1 MAKVTMNDN
10 FPVSGGRLWQTIGAF
25 DALPDWQLALE
36 SDAPEDGVDEVTR
49 FDDLDTSGVSEAD
62 ISMLIEDSF
71 QFGFENLIDLFDR

>member
-36 SDAPEDGVDEVTR
+36 SNAPEDTGDEFIW
-49 FDDLDTSGVSEAD
+49 FDDLDTSGASEAD
-62 ISMLIEDSF
+62 ISMLIEDGF
-71 QFGFENLIDLFDR
+71 QFGFENLVDLFDR